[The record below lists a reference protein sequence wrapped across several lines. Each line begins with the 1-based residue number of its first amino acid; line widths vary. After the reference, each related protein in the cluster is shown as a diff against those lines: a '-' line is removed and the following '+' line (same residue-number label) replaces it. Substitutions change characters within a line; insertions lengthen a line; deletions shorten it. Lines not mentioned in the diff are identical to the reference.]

1 MRCSAELRRTVP
13 TASDGALV
21 IFVGQTRETP
31 GTPAPGEEAAAARH
45 AGEAGNRGS
54 TTRPSKRWRSTCC
67 ATIGAEIE
75 QRFGVRRLAI
85 IHRVGRVALGEP
97 SVVMARRGRP
107 SGSSLRRCAL
117 RDRGAQGARADLEG
131 GAIRQRIGV
140 DRRTSAQRSAGWP
153 GRGRRLMVK
162 VYLSVDMEGL
172 AGVSHA
178 APTRRGDD
186 LYEQAVELM
195 TGETNAA
202 IAGAFAGGATEVT
215 VNDSHG
221 QMFNLPPEKLDERAR
236 LIEGRKPLSM
246 VEGASDSKFDVALFV
261 GYHAR
266 AGHPVGVIGHTYN
279 PRLTLVR
286 LNGRPATEAAVNA
299 LYLGAFGVP
308 VGLVTGDD
316 ALAEEVADWLPDAER
331 VVVKRALAF
340 QSADSLHPARARKL
354 IRDAAERAVAR
365 VAAGNPPAVFSMAA
379 PIELRLEVATP
390 GQAAMTAVMPGFERD
405 GDREIVFRA
414 REPIELFRALIS
426 AARMVIPADD

>member
-1 MRCSAELRRTVP
+1 
-13 TASDGALV
+13 
-21 IFVGQTRETP
+21 
-31 GTPAPGEEAAAARH
+31 
-45 AGEAGNRGS
+45 
-54 TTRPSKRWRSTCC
+54 
-67 ATIGAEIE
+67 
-75 QRFGVRRLAI
+75 
-85 IHRVGRVALGEP
+85 
-97 SVVMARRGRP
+97 
-107 SGSSLRRCAL
+107 
-117 RDRGAQGARADLEG
+117 
-131 GAIRQRIGV
+131 
-140 DRRTSAQRSAGWP
+140 
-153 GRGRRLMVK
+153 MVK